1 MIKEFQYIFDE
12 LGVIKSDIEQLLGFE
27 DSELPEPF
35 PEFIEIALKLA
46 PSICNIKG
54 GYKIFNPE
62 DVVINSEVIGLCDQA
77 FNPSKIVTT
86 QFKNA
91 STLALFVSTAGSEI
105 TEYSKKLSETG
116 DPISGYIFDVLGSVT
131 VEKAADK
138 MLQSLESELQKSGL
152 KISDSFSPGYCDWSV
167 AEQHKLFALLPEN
180 FCGVSLS
187 ESSLMRP
194 IKSVSGMV
202 AIGKNMEHKGYQC
215 YLCNDKDCI
224 YGKIRRRKKIKKKT
238 GKTVG

>member
-1 MIKEFQYIFDE
+1 MIKEFQYTFDE
-12 LGVIKSDIEQLLGFE
+12 LEIVKSDIEVLLGF
-27 DSELPEPF
+27 DGSELPEPF
-35 PEFIEIALKLA
+35 PDLIEFALKSA
-46 PSICNIKG
+46 PSVCDIRG
-54 GYKIFNPE
+54 GYKIFNHNE
-62 DVVINSEVIGLCDQA
+62 VAINSEDIRICDQI
-77 FNPSKIVTT
+77 FNPSKIVRT

-91 STLALFVSTAGSEI
+91 DSLALFISTAGAEI
-105 TEYSKKLSETG
+105 TEHSRNLSETG

-167 AEQHKLFALLPEN
+167 GEQQKLFALLPEN

-187 ESSLMRP
+187 DSSLMWP

-202 AIGKNMEHKGYQC
+202 AIGSDMEHKGYQC
-215 YLCNDKDCI
+215 YWCTDKACI
-224 YGKIRRRKKIKKKT
+224 YGKIKRQKKI
-238 GKTVG
+238 